1 MELTLAGADEVKPP
15 EAKKMSGGIF
25 FSIYLFYFYF

>member
-15 EAKKMSGGIF
+15 EAKEMSGGIF
-25 FSIYLFYFYF
+25 SLFTFFYFYF

>member
-15 EAKKMSGGIF
+15 EAKEMSGRFFLHLPFFIF
-25 FSIYLFYFYF
+25 IF